1 MGKGAAKG
9 KSHWRV
15 TSFWLQFCFLPFF
28 FPSSHKNLLSTQMML
43 CQCSRDGKSLKAQ
56 PEAKPQAR
64 QGVLEDTEEPR
75 AGEWTNLNPNARDAQ
90 QKQGMAWL
98 RQPARA
104 ALLPLGASLLFCLL
118 TLNWSARP
126 RCTCMDCTAPFQH
139 EIPSWCWDRRTW
151 LLLRLFLQS
160 LVTRW
165 CNPSSQSVK
174 LSLCLTGCTV
184 GRVKVPGASTLHV
197 FIFWRPGSRLVP
209 SCSLCVTQERG
220 IFGHTGTCC
229 CWRTHNW
236 SLGKV
241 LTCCL
246 GPSGDL
252 KKKKKWACFPDNSSE
267 EAVARL
273 DVHSL
278 HIKKMLQK

>member
-1 MGKGAAKG
+1 MLLKWCYPGWNSGLCCKQEKKKKKRMCMGKGAAKG

-43 CQCSRDGKSLKAQ
+43 CQCSRDGKSLKPQ

-126 RCTCMDCTAPFQH
+126 RRTCMGCTAPFQH
-139 EIPSWCWDRRTW
+139 EVPSWC
-151 LLLRLFLQS
+151 
-160 LVTRW
+160 
-165 CNPSSQSVK
+165 
-174 LSLCLTGCTV
+174 
-184 GRVKVPGASTLHV
+184 
-197 FIFWRPGSRLVP
+197 
-209 SCSLCVTQERG
+209 
-220 IFGHTGTCC
+220 
-229 CWRTHNW
+229 
-236 SLGKV
+236 
-241 LTCCL
+241 
-246 GPSGDL
+246 
-252 KKKKKWACFPDNSSE
+252 
-267 EAVARL
+267 
-273 DVHSL
+273 
-278 HIKKMLQK
+278 